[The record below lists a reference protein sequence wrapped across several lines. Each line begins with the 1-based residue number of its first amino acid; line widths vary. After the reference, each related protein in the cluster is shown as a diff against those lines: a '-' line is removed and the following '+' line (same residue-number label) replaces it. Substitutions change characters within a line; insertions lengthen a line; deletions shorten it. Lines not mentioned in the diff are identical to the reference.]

1 MSDYKQIHEFAAE
14 LRSIKG
20 LYLFKIFSKYT
31 MITNIN
37 QLFNFL
43 AEREKEEDLRQLE
56 ELWGYFI
63 ETGSIQ
69 KVCDEG
75 DNEIETD

>member
-1 MSDYKQIHEFAAE
+1 MSDYKQIHEFTTE
-14 LRSIKG
+14 LRAIKG

-31 MITNIN
+31 MFSDIN
-37 QLFNFL
+37 KLFNCL
-43 AEREKEEDLRQLE
+43 ADREKEEDLRELE

-75 DNEIETD
+75 QREIETD